1 MEKLKGLKAWEIFY
15 FRVTGNHIYDD
26 FKDFKDV
33 VEDRELSL
41 TTFMRQ
47 RPGKISWVDLAVAAY
62 QCGEEQTLDQLSEKM
77 KSPTGIYVQY
87 SQILLCFHVLL
98 YVTTM

>member
-1 MEKLKGLKAWEIFY
+1 MEVLKELKAWEIFY

-41 TTFMRQ
+41 NTFMRQ
-47 RPGKISWVDLAVAAY
+47 RPGKITWVDLAVAAY
-62 QCGEEQTLDQLSEKM
+62 QCGEEKTLDRLSEKM
-77 KSPTGIYVQY
+77 KSSSGT
-87 SQILLCFHVLL
+87 
-98 YVTTM
+98 